1 MSDLPVLLDD
11 PIVRPRRRSASGD
24 PAVAGAAASAVPVQ
38 GAALVTQPESR
49 IPWVWWMG
57 PARLA
62 GRIRPALG
70 AAAAA
75 DALAFRSLPRIVIA
89 LVPPIL
95 VFVLSAVVSISHAER
110 TVIPQVAHV
119 DWLRLATDVVYTE
132 SAPFLLFAVIA
143 GALSPALGALLVA
156 VFGVMDIAAAT
167 PSPYE
172 LHPLPGALVGRLVAI
187 WLLWLLAVEIPVFGR
202 QLGLSWSRLSG
213 NRFAVAILTAVATS
227 AFIWFW
233 TQAALVLIR
242 PVFVWSTL
250 PSGVT
255 LAAVF
260 PVQSAGLVFAVAG
273 GLVAGLGA
281 LARGPAGLLHEADRP
296 SAPPRTGVLALAART
311 VRRIVVAA
319 LLVVGLGGLISWPL
333 EAVVLFVVLLG
344 AAPLARFVAD
354 RTPIGSLVLALPP
367 IARYALA
374 AVLSFGVAQV
384 TIAPLFRFAAVD
396 TSGRYPEFFSV
407 VAAMAIGIVLV
418 QLATT
423 PATRRPSAASIAST
437 VTVALALAG
446 GLFLIVFLAPLTVA
460 ADNCGSLSDCWGV
473 AFFAALTGG
482 ALPLLYGM
490 AFAPQKPPPPTPI
503 PRGRSYGPPE
513 MPPGFDPPRPPRP
526 PDRPPPPP
534 PPERSPEDQQR
545 DDDFNRKKKEY
556 WDKEQERQKK
566 DPDFPDKPDYQRK
579 RDRYIEKQREYWA
592 NPPRTTGDGQGIEG
606 HSLAS
611 TGAGTRG

>member
-11 PIVRPRRRSASGD
+11 PVVRPRRRSASAD
-24 PAVAGAAASAVPVQ
+24 AAAATSATPATP
-38 GAALVTQPESR
+38 AAEASLLRQTESR
-49 IPWVWWMG
+49 IPWPWWMA
-57 PARLA
+57 PARVA

-75 DALAFRSLPRIVIA
+75 DALAFRRLPRLAIW

-95 VFVLSAVVSISHAER
+95 VFAVSAVVSISHAER

-119 DWLRLATDVVYTE
+119 DWLRFATDVVYTE

-167 PSPYE
+167 QSPYE

-202 QLGLSWSRLSG
+202 QLGLSWQRLSG
-213 NRFAVAILTAVATS
+213 NRFAVAILTAVATG
-227 AFIWFW
+227 AFVWFW

-242 PVFVWSTL
+242 PVFIWSTL

-260 PVQSAGLVFAVAG
+260 PTQSAGLAFAVAG

-281 LARGPAGLLHEADRP
+281 LVRGPAGLLHEADRP
-296 SAPPRTGVLALAART
+296 SPPPRAGLVALAGRT
-311 VRRIVVAA
+311 LRRVVVAA

-333 EAVVLFVVLLG
+333 EAVVLFIVLLG

-354 RTPIGSLVLALPP
+354 RTPLGSLVLALPP

-374 AVLSFGVAQV
+374 TALSFGVAQV

-407 VAAMAIGIVLV
+407 VAAIAIGIVLV

-423 PATRRPSAASIAST
+423 PATRRASAATVAST
-437 VTVALALAG
+437 VTVALALTG
-446 GLFLIVFLAPLTVA
+446 GLFLVVFLAPLTVA
-460 ADNCGSLSDCWGV
+460 ADNCAGLSDCWGV

-490 AFAPQKPPPPTPI
+490 AFAPQKPPPPTRI
-503 PRGRSYGPPE
+503 PRGASGHEPE

-526 PDRPPPPP
+526 PDYPPPPP
-534 PPERSPEDQQR
+534 PPDRSPEDQQR

-556 WDKEQERQKK
+556 WDGEKERQKR
-566 DPDFPDKPDYQRK
+566 DPEFPNDRDLQRK
-579 RDRYIEKQREYWA
+579 KDRYIEKQREFWT
-592 NPPRTTGDGQGIEG
+592 NPPRTLGDGHEIDG
-606 HSLAS
+606 HALAS
-611 TGAGTRG
+611 SGASTRG